1 VTTPLTARQLITSD
15 GIVEYPRIA
24 IDADGLI
31 ASIES
36 GEPSPEAASADETT
50 LSPAFFDI
58 HVHGAAGHDAME
70 ATPEAIN
77 CIGGF
82 LATKGVAYFL
92 ATTVTAPIDRT
103 LRALEGIANAIDAA
117 NSRPAARDTEFAA
130 QPVGIHIEGPFLS
143 HAKRGVH
150 PAAELQP
157 PTVELFERLQ
167 QAARGHIRLL
177 TIAPEIPGALD
188 LIAHATQSGTRVSL
202 GHSDAT
208 AAQTRAAIAAGAASA
223 THTFNAMRRLDHREP
238 GIAGVVLDAD
248 SLYAELICDG
258 IHVAPEFVR
267 LWLRSK
273 SKERAILVTDGI
285 SATGMP
291 DANYLLGELEV
302 TVKNGRCLLTSDLA
316 KGTETLAGSALTMDR
331 AVANL
336 CRFTGAT
343 LATAVRLASRNPARM
358 LGFDDLGEIAVGR
371 PANFNLYSAAGEL
384 RQTILRGRV
393 LPSPKDCPPLQSGP
407 VVPIQLR
414 RAL

>member
-1 VTTPLTARQLITSD
+1 MERQATTQWRERPKPS
-15 GIVEYPRIA
+15 
-24 IDADGLI
+24 
-31 ASIES
+31 AS
-36 GEPSPEAASADETT
+36 
-50 LSPAFFDI
+50 
-58 HVHGAAGHDAME
+58 
-70 ATPEAIN
+70 
-77 CIGGF
+77 IGGF

-117 NSRPAARDTEFAA
+117 NLRPTARDTEFAA
-130 QPVGIHIEGPFLS
+130 QPVGIHLEGPFLS

-150 PAAELQP
+150 PPAELQP

-188 LIAHATQSGTRVSL
+188 LIAHATHSGTRVSL

-238 GIAGVVLDAD
+238 GIAGVVLDAE

-273 SKERAILVTDGI
+273 GEERAILVTDGI

-291 DANYLLGELEV
+291 DANYMLGELEV

-316 KGTETLAGSALTMDR
+316 KGTETLAGSVLTMDR

-336 CRFTGAT
+336 RRFTGAT

-358 LGFDDLGEIAVGR
+358 LGLDDLGEIAVGR

-393 LPSPKDCPPLQSGP
+393 LPSPKDRPPPQSGP
-407 VVPIQLR
+407 VRSIP
-414 RAL
+414 A